1 MKSNKKE
8 NKNNNVVM
16 QPKQNNKKQQIVMKP
31 RLLEPLLMEVRVL
44 EVPRSLHGALAVP
57 AAQRPA
63 AAQATC
69 AGGGAQAR

>member
-1 MKSNKKE
+1 
-8 NKNNNVVM
+8 
-16 QPKQNNKKQQIVMKP
+16 MKP